1 MVQAIVKGYISLTQV
16 KKQICNGIFKNSNV
30 SIPYKT
36 IQSLLAYKQ
45 LEYTDKCSGNC
56 VYALA
61 RPECG
66 KLYLGQTDISFKT
79 RFKEYFQYHTHQNVN
94 SKFSQHHQEGH
105 HFFGPH
111 GNIANCQE
119 RFMIALKKK
128 LYIERNPFK

>member
-1 MVQAIVKGYISLTQV
+1 MVQAIVKGYISLMQV

-105 HFFGPH
+105 HCFWPTRKYCKLSGKVYDCF
-111 GNIANCQE
+111 E
-119 RFMIALKKK
+119 KKIIYREK
-128 LYIERNPFK
+128 PI